1 MRLRFPLLKATYEWI
16 LDQELTPYFLV
27 NAYYPKTIVPKT
39 YIENGQ
45 IVLDA
50 SPEAVDQ
57 MYFDEEG
64 VSFSASFDNVI
75 MDVYF
80 PIEAIHSLYAE
91 ETEQGMFMIDDPS
104 SFLIQEGKA
113 QEAIEL
119 QIAHHEEKEMAHPKK
134 TPISR
139 SHLKLVK

>member
-1 MRLRFPLLKATYEWI
+1 MRLRFPLLKTTYEWI
-16 LDQELTPYFLV
+16 LNQELTPYFLV

-50 SPEAVDQ
+50 SPEAVDE
-57 MYFDEEG
+57 MHFDEEG

-91 ETEQGMFMIDDPS
+91 ETEQGMFMTHDPS

-113 QEAIEL
+113 QAAIEL
-119 QIAHHEEKEMAHPKK
+119 QISHHEEKETAHLKK
-134 TPISR
+134 ISISR